1 VPAALAELR
10 RLAEPGAAS
19 AWPPPWF
26 GALTSGRT
34 DTSSRVDE
42 LLADGFGR

>member
-1 VPAALAELR
+1 MPAALAEVR
-10 RLAEPGAAS
+10 RLAKRGAVS

-34 DTSSRVDE
+34 DTSARVDE